1 MFAVNSNPNH
11 YRQVIVYLKL
21 KAKHRKLT
29 LLTLDEKA
37 ALLVCKSKQVICQRL
52 LNIQKILRRSTTA
65 LAVLL

>member
-37 ALLVCKSKQVICQRL
+37 ALLVCKSKQVISQRL
-52 LNIQKILRRSTTA
+52 LNIQKIRRSTTA